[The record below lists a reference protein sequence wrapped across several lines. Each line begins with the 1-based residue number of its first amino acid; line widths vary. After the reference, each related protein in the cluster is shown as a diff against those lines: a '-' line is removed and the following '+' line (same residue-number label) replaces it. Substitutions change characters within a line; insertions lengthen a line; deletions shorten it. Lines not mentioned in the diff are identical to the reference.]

1 MWEALGQFAGGLLL
15 VTLGADALVKGA
27 SGLAQNRG
35 ASATAAGLA
44 LVVVGA
50 SIPEL
55 AISVAAIMQ
64 GHYAL
69 ALGNVIGSCIANFG
83 LIIAV
88 AALVKPLS
96 VGFRVVGFGL
106 PLLLIAGV
114 GLLGMSHNGRL
125 GYLDGAVLLIGVFAF
140 AWMVRRSFRHE
151 SEAVRKELAYAGN
164 TQTELGRNSLRILI
178 GIGLL
183 GYGAWMAAD
192 NAFELAG
199 IWQMSELWAGLTL
212 LAVGS
217 AIPELGAAVV
227 AAKRGHGNIV
237 VGSAVS
243 SSVVNLLL
251 VLGLLA
257 LWNPLPMARSLVWV
271 EIPAMLAFVFAFYPM
286 IRGDAHI
293 ARREGLILLL
303 AFAGWLS
310 YQLLVGRV

>member
-69 ALGNVIGSCIANFG
+69 ALGNVIGSSIANFG

-106 PLLLIAGV
+106 PLLLIAGL

-125 GYLDGAVLLIGVFAF
+125 GYLDGVVLLMGVFAF

-257 LWNPLPMARSLVWV
+257 LWHPLPMARSLVWV

-286 IRGDAHI
+286 IRGDAQI
-293 ARREGLILLL
+293 ARREGLILLI